1 MMIRKAVITD
11 AKAIVKVQ
19 IDTWRTTDRNIV
31 PEDYLKQMSY
41 DDREEM
47 WKTILSSGSA
57 YVAEN
62 ENGEIIGFSRI
73 LKAEII

>member
-1 MMIRKAVITD
+1 
-11 AKAIVKVQ
+11 
-19 IDTWRTTDRNIV
+19 
-31 PEDYLKQMSY
+31 MSD

-57 YVAEN
+57 YDAEN

-73 LKAEII
+73 LKAEVI

>member
-31 PEDYLKQMSY
+31 PEDYLKQMSD

-57 YVAEN
+57 YDAEN